1 MAKNLARNLF
11 FVSVD
16 GHINKLYSK
25 EKLRIAKK
33 VALLMTRKFTHNY
46 VAVAYFGFYMNL
58 KKETEE
64 MLITRQFLY
73 IQNDT
78 GNMGYLE

>member
-1 MAKNLARNLF
+1 
-11 FVSVD
+11 
-16 GHINKLYSK
+16 
-25 EKLRIAKK
+25 
-33 VALLMTRKFTHNY
+33 MTRKFTQNY

-64 MLITRQFLY
+64 MLISRHFLY

-78 GNMGYLE
+78 GNMGYLEWNVAGKNWLKPWLADINEKPMCKHNQAWRKNVLSG